1 MSLTEPVSGWWAGE
15 EQERQDGP
23 TLSESQWDDLLRQT
37 GFSGLD
43 GSLSDNPSGVKGGSA
58 MISTATF
65 PQSMSLPIP
74 TIIVDQYSDKALI
87 RELQSSLANLTG
99 QDVAVK
105 AFPLL
110 SATDLYCVYAPLEH
124 PTWKHPSKDQF
135 NQLRQMILRAKGFLW
150 VTKGAATQNPD
161 AAMSTGVAR
170 VVRSEN
176 AGINF
181 VMLDLDGKARSS
193 KAQIVEKITALYRYQ
208 FQPQNLRT
216 GRDSEYLER
225 DGILHIQR
233 AILDQGRDNVVRR
246 ETRGAKPQPQS
257 FVQDERLLKLKLG
270 SPGRL
275 DSLHF
280 ADDESLRCDIGDDQV
295 EIQVKAAGVSG
306 NFSSFQTA
314 SPLTPNANQ
323 GKLQRRDD
331 RTRSSPPP

>member
-1 MSLTEPVSGWWAGE
+1 MSLSESISGWWAGE

-23 TLSESQWDDLLRQT
+23 TLSEPQWDDLLRRT

-58 MISTATF
+58 MISTATSK
-65 PQSMSLPIP
+65 QSMPLPNP

-87 RELQSSLANLTG
+87 RELQSSFANLTG

-105 AFPLL
+105 AFPFL

-124 PTWKHPSKDQF
+124 PTWKLASGDQF
-135 NQLRQMILRAKGFLW
+135 NQLRQMILRAKGVLW
-150 VTKGAATQNPD
+150 VTKGAAIQNPD

-181 VMLDLDGKARSS
+181 TVLDLDGRARSS
-193 KAQIVEKITALYRYQ
+193 NAQVAENITALYRCQ
-208 FQPQNLRT
+208 FHPQSLRT
-216 GRDSEYLER
+216 GTDSEYLER
-225 DGILHIQR
+225 DGVLHIQR
-233 AILDQGRDNVVRR
+233 AVLDEGRDHFVRR
-246 ETRGAKPQPQS
+246 ETRGAKPQPQL

-275 DSLHF
+275 DSLYF
-280 ADDESLRCDIGDDQV
+280 ADDDSLHCDIDDDQV
-295 EIQVKAAGVSG
+295 EIEVKAAGVSD
-306 NFSSFQTA
+306 NLSL
-314 SPLTPNANQ
+314 P
-323 GKLQRRDD
+323 
-331 RTRSSPPP
+331 